1 MAFATKT
8 FLKLDLIFSFSV
20 VDTEADIPDTTGVTY
35 NMLQNACVALIK
47 PNTNNGGGRRTP
59 RQLIV
64 NRGQIGR
71 ATVGFDLATFS
82 LLSAGAKGNHS
93 TLALFILF

>member
-1 MAFATKT
+1 MTFATKT
-8 FLKLDLIFSFSV
+8 FLLTLIFSISV
-20 VDTEADIPDTTGVTY
+20 VDTEVDIPDTTGVTY

-47 PNTNNGGGRRTP
+47 PNTNGGGRRTP

-71 ATVGFDLATFS
+71 TTVGFDLATFS
-82 LLSAGAKGNHS
+82 LLSAGAKGNY
-93 TLALFILF
+93 T

>member
-1 MAFATKT
+1 M
-8 FLKLDLIFSFSV
+8 
-20 VDTEADIPDTTGVTY
+20 DTEVDIPDTTGVTY

-47 PNTNNGGGRRTP
+47 PNTSNGRGRRTL

-93 TLALFILF
+93 TLAFFTEVLF